1 MNILINLLFA
11 SSIIFTGVSAEGFDI
26 SDVERELQPLATKLS
41 DITGYPESEVLYE
54 IFGELHFVLV
64 EQNNQGLTC
73 WAWLKCYGNPDDL
86 SNPLAHGLLIH
97 ELGHRFINDLHLG
110 FKDLRMNNGYYDEWG
125 NYVHVTGLDAKGNYL
140 RTNLGYPHGGRPYEQ
155 HGVLFDDYHTYGE
168 DFADT
173 FMNWTLDQCTDDEAG
188 RVRCGWMDSFVRGH
202 IKYNS
207 DKNSINS
214 PIKIILLSSRKAG
227 KLALDIFPE

>member
-73 WAWLKCYGNPDDL
+73 WAWLKCYGSPESLND
-86 SNPLAHGLLIH
+86 PLAHGLLIH
-97 ELGHRFINDLHLG
+97 ELGHRFLNSLNLWY
-110 FKDLRMNNGYYDEWG
+110 KDLKMDNGFYDQWG
-125 NYVHVTGLDAKGNYL
+125 NYIHVTGLDANGNYL

-155 HGVLFDDYHTYGE
+155 HGSLSDQYHTYKE
-168 DFADT
+168 DFADS
-173 FMNWTLDQCTDDEAG
+173 FMNWALGQCTDDEAG
-188 RVRCGWMDSFVRGH
+188 RVRCGWVDSFVREH
-202 IKYNS
+202 IKYNPAKDFS
-207 DKNSINS
+207 FYKEYMGYVEKIN
-214 PIKIILLSSRKAG
+214 KEMKRMSR
-227 KLALDIFPE
+227 